1 MRSHDPDALLEAVR
15 ALPGGRLL
23 LERLGRDPAP
33 AVHLVGGAVRDL
45 LLGRAPS
52 ELDLLVEGSARKVA
66 ELLGGRVKPHDRFG
80 TVTVAVD
87 GLSYDLASARRERYP
102 EPGALPIVEPAGVE
116 EDLLRRDFTVNA
128 IALTLTGAGRG
139 SLHAVEHAFT
149 DLDHGRLRVL
159 HERSFVDDPTRLL
172 RLARYEAR
180 LKFVVELSTAALAR
194 RSVAAGALGTVTGPR
209 LGNELRAIASE
220 EDPVAALG
228 ALDEF
233 GVDEAVGHGFGLGR
247 EGEALA
253 RSALGLMPADGRPGV
268 LAVAVAARAIER
280 ARLRVLLSEL
290 SYDARERDVILD
302 AATLAPVLASE
313 MLAARRPS
321 ELADAIAD
329 ASVELVAIAGALG
342 AQEPARRWFADLRN
356 VAVVVDGSDLIAA
369 GIAPGP
375 AIGAGL
381 RAARSAAL
389 DGEATD
395 RECQL
400 AVAVRAARAT
410 G

>member
-1 MRSHDPDALLEAVR
+1 M
-15 ALPGGRLL
+15 
-23 LERLGRDPAP
+23 
-33 AVHLVGGAVRDL
+33 
-45 LLGRAPS
+45 
-52 ELDLLVEGSARKVA
+52 
-66 ELLGGRVKPHDRFG
+66 
-80 TVTVAVD
+80 
-87 GLSYDLASARRERYP
+87 
-102 EPGALPIVEPAGVE
+102 
-116 EDLLRRDFTVNA
+116 
-128 IALTLTGAGRG
+128 
-139 SLHAVEHAFT
+139 
-149 DLDHGRLRVL
+149 
-159 HERSFVDDPTRLL
+159 
-172 RLARYEAR
+172 
-180 LKFVVELSTAALAR
+180 
-194 RSVAAGALGTVTGPR
+194 
-209 LGNELRAIASE
+209 
-220 EDPVAALG
+220 
-228 ALDEF
+228 
-233 GVDEAVGHGFGLGR
+233 
-247 EGEALA
+247 
-253 RSALGLMPADGRPGV
+253 